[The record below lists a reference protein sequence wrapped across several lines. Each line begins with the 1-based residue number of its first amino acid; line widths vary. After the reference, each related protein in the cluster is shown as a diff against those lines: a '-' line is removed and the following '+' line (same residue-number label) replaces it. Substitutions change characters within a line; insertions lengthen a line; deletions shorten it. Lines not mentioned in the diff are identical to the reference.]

1 MNLARVIPAARADF
15 AAASEYLRKRD
26 RDSAGKIT
34 AMQFE
39 RVRAVWAD
47 AVADVPFYSRLAAEG
62 KAPRQIDSWDDFRS
76 IPVLDRA
83 TIRENE
89 GQFIRRSGAPHQY
102 MQTAGSTGN
111 PIRFGVWRGEGAPQR
126 IVKQA
131 TWIECGYRLGDAILL
146 IWGHSHLLGT
156 GWRRWVNHAR
166 RLSKDWLIG
175 YHRANA
181 YTLGPDACLSIARW
195 IIGARPAG
203 VIGYGAALDLFAR
216 HAAGLRDELR
226 GAGVRFV
233 ISTAEPPPRDD
244 TFDRLRDLFGS
255 CTIVEEFGGVEFG
268 QIGVRCDE
276 KQWHIF
282 PELNI
287 LEASGERDGAEGH
300 RLLVTTLYRRYLP
313 FIRYLQGDVVDG
325 PHRLEQGQLGGFERL
340 AGRAADMLL
349 MPDGRSVHSVAF
361 FHCTHQEPAVLNIQ
375 MVIEDDGPHL
385 KLVVARPPDAGFE
398 ARIRARLRQVHPALE
413 AAPLEYV
420 QDLATNVAGKRR
432 WFIDRRT
439 RQPSPLAR

>member
-1 MNLARVIPAARADF
+1 MNLARIIPAARADF
-15 AAASEYLRKRD
+15 AAAGEYLRIRD
-26 RDSAGKIT
+26 RDDAGQIST
-34 AMQFE
+34 MQFD
-39 RVRAVWAD
+39 RVRAIWDD
-47 AVADVPFYSRLAAEG
+47 AVADVPFYGRLAAEG
-62 KAPRQIDSWDDFRS
+62 KAPRQIKSWDDFHS

-83 TIRENE
+83 TIRENQD
-89 GQFIRRSGAPHQY
+89 QFIRRSSPPDQY

-111 PIRFGVWRGEGAPQR
+111 PIRFGVWRDEGAPQR

-131 TWIECGYRLGDAILL
+131 TWIECGYRLGDTILL

-156 GWRRWVNHAR
+156 GWRRWVNHAKR
-166 RLSKDWLIG
+166 ISKDWLIG
-175 YHRANA
+175 YHRTNA
-181 YTLGPDACLSIARW
+181 YTLGPEACRRIARW
-195 IIGARPAG
+195 IVNARPIG

-226 GAGVRFV
+226 STGVRFV
-233 ISTAEPPPRDD
+233 ISTAEPPPRTD

-276 KQWHIF
+276 KQWRIF

-287 LEASGERDGAEGH
+287 LEASRERDDPEGH
-300 RLLVTTLYRRYLP
+300 RLLVTTLYRRYMP

-325 PHRLEQGQLGGFERL
+325 PHRLEHGQLGGFEQL
-340 AGRAADMLL
+340 AGRAADMVL

-361 FHCTHQEPAVLNIQ
+361 FHCTHQEPVVLNIQ
-375 MVIEDDGPHL
+375 MVIEDEGPRL
-385 KLVVARPPDAGFE
+385 KLVVGGTPDPGFE
-398 ARIRARLRQVHPALE
+398 ARIRARLRQVHPVLE

-432 WFIDRRT
+432 WFVDQRT
-439 RQPSPLAR
+439 R